1 MIFFKEEVVMAK
13 IIENSFGR
21 RMIRLNTND
30 VISIVR
36 EYQNVSCKK
45 LSYENIRA
53 EIDKLELYLFEDMS

>member
-1 MIFFKEEVVMAK
+1 MAK

-30 VISIVR
+30 VISIVH